1 MTSTDMLVRRT
12 GFRNAATKKKN
23 MKTQNSDM
31 SGEFGQFILSNEEM
45 ICVRGGDDGTGTKP
59 PELPVKI

>member
-1 MTSTDMLVRRT
+1 MQGL
-12 GFRNAATKKKN
+12 KKKT
-23 MKTQNSDM
+23 MKNQNSIKLD
-31 SGEFGQFILSNEEM
+31 ELFGQFILSNEEM